1 MSAFMNKYDE
11 EIISEHPLLLLFSI
25 CYHLY
30 ADYVPEINHV
40 YRVYSVAAYLN
51 LKFLLHVTLLRK
63 WNMFCTFTLVLS
75 TVGMQSPIWLFFALL
90 WFHAFPVCCSGTVWM
105 ILRWFQLPLSLL
117 VSLLLSHS
125 TCDEFLLM
133 RSLYSKIFSVSYLIT
148 FLCPRIATSIN
159 MHAPFLLT
167 WVMMSSFF

>member
-1 MSAFMNKYDE
+1 
-11 EIISEHPLLLLFSI
+11 
-25 CYHLY
+25 
-30 ADYVPEINHV
+30 
-40 YRVYSVAAYLN
+40 
-51 LKFLLHVTLLRK
+51 
-63 WNMFCTFTLVLS
+63 
-75 TVGMQSPIWLFFALL
+75 
-90 WFHAFPVCCSGTVWM
+90 M

-125 TCDEFLLM
+125 TCAEFLLM
-133 RSLYSKIFSVSYLIT
+133 RSLYSKIFSVSYMIT